1 MLSPLNP
8 PNAFVPSSIWSFQML
23 GNLGVQIKVF
33 QTSKIYSHLE
43 FSTRKSHKKCSQSNR
58 PSTVG
63 CMQGLYT
70 AEYSQ
75 RLD

>member
-43 FSTRKSHKKCSQSNR
+43 FSIENPTKNVLNQTGPQLLDACR
-58 PSTVG
+58 G
-63 CMQGLYT
+63 CIHLNTLKG
-70 AEYSQ
+70 
-75 RLD
+75 